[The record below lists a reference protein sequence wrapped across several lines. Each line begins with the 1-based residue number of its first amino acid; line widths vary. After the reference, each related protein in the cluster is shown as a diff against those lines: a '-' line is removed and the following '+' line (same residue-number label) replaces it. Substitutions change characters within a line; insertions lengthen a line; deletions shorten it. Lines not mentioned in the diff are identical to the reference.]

1 MAHCI
6 PVNAYSDLLAL
17 HCAHPARYPYLLES
31 VARGGASAR
40 YDILFAFPGE
50 TLALSDMDCLTGA
63 GLTVSGNDF
72 LANLD
77 SWWQLHRLSE
87 NPLPQLPFSGGWF
100 VYLGYE
106 LAAQIEPKLIVAP
119 HTGLLPVAFAT
130 RIRAAFIR
138 DHLTQQIFL
147 VAEQGQE
154 ALLDTMMA
162 DLKTS
167 TAALSKE
174 PAPFLVALINEEAPE
189 KFLQGIQRIHRY
201 IKEGDVFQV
210 NLSRLWQASLEKEAC
225 AATLYRHLREQNPAP
240 FAGLITYQDA
250 AIISS
255 SPERLVKVRDGV
267 VETRPIAGTRPRQPA
282 TQADLSDLQALLAH
296 PKERAEHIM
305 LIDLER
311 NDLGRVCLPGSVK
324 VDELMSVES
333 YAHVHHIVS
342 NISGRLREVTPGEV
356 LRAVFPGGTIT
367 GCPKV
372 RCMEIIAEL
381 EQAPRAAYTGSVGYI
396 NRDGSMDFNI
406 LIRTFMQQG
415 RQITLRAGAGIVA
428 DSQPERELEE
438 TRAKARGLL
447 LALTVNGGRP

>member
-50 TLALSDMDCLTGA
+50 TLALSDMGCLTGA